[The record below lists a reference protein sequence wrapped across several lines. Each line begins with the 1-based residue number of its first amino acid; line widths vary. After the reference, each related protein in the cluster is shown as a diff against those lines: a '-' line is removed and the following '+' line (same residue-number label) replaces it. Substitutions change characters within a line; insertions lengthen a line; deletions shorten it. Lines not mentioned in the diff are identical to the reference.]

1 MRTLSVYLITTTK
14 RRSGLL
20 LLLLLLL
27 LLVLLLVREI
37 EVVAHIRPGT
47 NDIFA
52 SQAMIRTIF
61 YGGEDRGSDFRG

>member
-1 MRTLSVYLITTTK
+1 MRTFSVYLITTTK
-14 RRSGLL
+14 RRSGL

>member
-14 RRSGLL
+14 RRSGL

>member
-1 MRTLSVYLITTTK
+1 MRTFSVYLITTTK

-27 LLVLLLVREI
+27 VVLLVRKI
-37 EVVAHIRPGT
+37 EVVTHIRPGT

-52 SQAMIRTIF
+52 SQALIRPCF

>member
-1 MRTLSVYLITTTK
+1 M
-14 RRSGLL
+14 L

-61 YGGEDRGSDFRG
+61 YGGEDRGRDFRG